1 VQYAEDGTPD
11 ALAYQNMIA
20 LAFKAIQEQQVQIEL
35 LSNKIVA
42 LESK

>member
-20 LAFKAIQEQQVQIEL
+20 LAFKAIQELKAEIEIL
-35 LSNKIVA
+35 KNK
-42 LESK
+42 